1 MLVRPPGVFRAAPA
15 YPSLPACS
23 PAKPIHNF
31 FMPYLAH
38 SSTLKTSPRPPL
50 PRRLRWPLLGLIAL
64 AGIDPTPPPAAAQT
78 EGTSVAGELI
88 IHLTGLPSDQGQ
100 AVVLLYR
107 SGDGFPV
114 KEARAWRRES
124 APIAARAAT
133 LHVTG
138 VPYGTYAFT
147 VYQDMNANRKLD
159 TNFIGI
165 PKEPVGVSKN
175 ARGRLGPPRWK
186 DANFELNQPVIE
198 MNVTMVTL

>member
-1 MLVRPPGVFRAAPA
+1 
-15 YPSLPACS
+15 
-23 PAKPIHNF
+23 
-31 FMPYLAH
+31 MPYQVC
-38 SSTLKTSPRPPL
+38 SSTLQTSPQPSSPH
-50 PRRLRWPLLGLIAL
+50 RRRRWPLLGVLIAL
-64 AGIDPTPPPAAAQT
+64 VGTDPTPRPAAAQT
-78 EGTSVAGELI
+78 QDSFAAGELI

-124 APIAARAAT
+124 APIEERAAT

-186 DANFELNQPVIE
+186 DANFELNQPVTE
-198 MNVTMVTL
+198 MHVTMVTL

>member
-1 MLVRPPGVFRAAPA
+1 VLAGAAP
-15 YPSLPACS
+15 
-23 PAKPIHNF
+23 
-31 FMPYLAH
+31 
-38 SSTLKTSPRPPL
+38 SPRP
-50 PRRLRWPLLGLIAL
+50 AV
-64 AGIDPTPPPAAAQT
+64 AQT
-78 EGTSVAGELI
+78 TSAAGDLI

-100 AVVLLYR
+100 AVVLIYR
-107 SGDGFPV
+107 SGDGFPI
-114 KEARAWRRES
+114 KETRAWRRES
-124 APIAARAAT
+124 APVAAHAAT

-175 ARGRLGPPRWK
+175 ARGRFGPPRWK
-186 DANFELNQPVIE
+186 DANFELNQPVVE

>member
-1 MLVRPPGVFRAAPA
+1 MGTDP
-15 YPSLPACS
+15 
-23 PAKPIHNF
+23 
-31 FMPYLAH
+31 MP
-38 SSTLKTSPRPPL
+38 R
-50 PRRLRWPLLGLIAL
+50 
-64 AGIDPTPPPAAAQT
+64 PAAAQT
-78 EGTSVAGELI
+78 QGSSAAGDLI
-88 IHLTGLPSDQGQ
+88 IHLAGLRSDQGQ
-100 AVVLLYR
+100 IVVLLYR

-124 APIAARAAT
+124 APIAEHNAT

-147 VYQDMNANRKLD
+147 VYQDLNTNRKLD

-186 DANFELNQPVIE
+186 DANFELNQPVME